1 MKLEKR
7 DLVIRPR
14 RLRRTDVLR
23 RLVRET
29 CLHTDDF
36 IAPVFISAGE
46 NKKNS
51 IPSMPGVYQWSIDRV
66 NEEIDELLAAGID
79 KIILF
84 GIPAEK
90 DSTGSDSYSSNGII
104 QQSLKKLKQEYP
116 DLFIITDVCFCEY
129 TDHGHCGVIKD
140 NDVHNDSTLS
150 LLGQQALSHVEA
162 GADMVAP
169 SGMMDGMVGEIR
181 FALDSGGFDHIPI
194 MSYAVKYGSAFYGPF
209 RDAVEST
216 PQFGDRKSYQM
227 DPANIREA
235 LKEVELDILEGAD
248 IIMVK
253 PALAYLDV
261 ISHVKDISNLPVA
274 CYNVSGEYSM
284 LKAAAEKGW
293 IDHDSAMTEMLL
305 SMKRAGADIII
316 TYFAKEAAQ
325 LIKSKK

>member
-14 RLRRTDVLR
+14 RLRRTDALR

-29 CLHTDDF
+29 HLHTDDF
-36 IAPVFISAGE
+36 IAPIFIISGK

-84 GIPAEK
+84 GIPSEK

-129 TDHGHCGVIKD
+129 TDHGHCGVIENK
-140 NDVHNDSTLS
+140 DVHNDLTLS

-162 GADMVAP
+162 GSDMVAP

-293 IDHDSAMTEMLL
+293 IDHDSAMMEMLI

-325 LIKSKK
+325 LIKN

>member
-1 MKLEKR
+1 
-7 DLVIRPR
+7 
-14 RLRRTDVLR
+14 
-23 RLVRET
+23 
-29 CLHTDDF
+29 
-36 IAPVFISAGE
+36 
-46 NKKNS
+46 
-51 IPSMPGVYQWSIDRV
+51 MPGVYQWSIDRV

-104 QQSLKKLKQEYP
+104 QQSLKKLKQKYP

-129 TDHGHCGVIKD
+129 TDHGHCGVIEGKD
-140 NDVHNDSTLS
+140 VQNDSTLS
-150 LLGQQALSHVEA
+150 LLGQQALSHVKA

-169 SGMMDGMVGEIR
+169 SCMMDGMVGEIR
-181 FALDSGGFDHIPI
+181 FALDTGGFDHIPI

-209 RDAVEST
+209 RDAVDSE

-227 DPANIREA
+227 DPANINEA

-261 ISHVKDISNLPVA
+261 ISHVKEISNLPVA

-293 IDHDSAMTEMLL
+293 IDHDSAIMEMLL

-316 TYFAKEAAQ
+316 SYFAKEAAQ
-325 LIKSKK
+325 LINNDK

>member
-29 CLHTDDF
+29 HLHTDDF
-36 IAPVFISAGE
+36 IAPIFIISGK

-129 TDHGHCGVIKD
+129 TDHGHCGVIENK
-140 NDVHNDSTLS
+140 DVHNDLTLS

-162 GADMVAP
+162 GSDMVAP

-293 IDHDSAMTEMLL
+293 IDHDSAMMEMLL
-305 SMKRAGADIII
+305 SMKRSGADIII
-316 TYFAKEAAQ
+316 SYFAKEAAT
-325 LIKSKK
+325 LMKND

>member
-29 CLHTDDF
+29 HLHTDDF
-36 IAPVFISAGE
+36 IAPIFIIAGK
-46 NKKNS
+46 NKKTS
-51 IPSMPGVYQWSIDRV
+51 ITSMPGVYQWSIDRV

-129 TDHGHCGVIKD
+129 TDHGHCGVIENK
-140 NDVHNDSTLS
+140 DVHNDLTLS

-181 FALDSGGFDHIPI
+181 FALDSGGFDYIPI

-293 IDHDSAMTEMLL
+293 IDHDSAMMEMLL

-316 TYFAKEAAQ
+316 TYFAKEAAT
-325 LIKSKK
+325 LMKND